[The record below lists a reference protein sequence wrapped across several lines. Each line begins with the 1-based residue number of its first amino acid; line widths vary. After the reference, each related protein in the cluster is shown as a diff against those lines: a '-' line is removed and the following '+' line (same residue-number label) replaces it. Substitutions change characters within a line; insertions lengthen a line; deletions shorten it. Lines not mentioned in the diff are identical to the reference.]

1 MRNQTYQLFN
11 AGDVTLASGEQ
22 LANTQL
28 AYVTH
33 GKLNDNRDNAILV
46 TTFFGGTHE
55 NSQYLIGENM
65 AIDPDRYFVVVAN
78 LLGNGLSSSPSHGL
92 GHLFPKVTMH
102 DNARLQYRFLRETFG
117 IEQLALATGHSM
129 GAVCTFHLA
138 ALFPEFV
145 ARAAPFCGASKI
157 STHNHV
163 FLEGMR
169 GILTADPKYLDG
181 KYTEAPVQGLVTM
194 ARAWAAWPPSPN
206 FYRYEYYKILGYK
219 SVDEYLSQY
228 WETFYGAMDANNI
241 LAQIDNW
248 QSADISANDLYQ
260 HDFDRALASITA
272 KTFVMPSVS
281 DAYFPPEDNAY
292 EVSKMTN
299 AELRPIESLWG
310 HWAGSNRNPADT
322 AFLDAQIRELLAS

>member
-1 MRNQTYQLFN
+1 MSDQSYKTFATGNVSLDSGDTLSN
-11 AGDVTLASGEQ
+11 A
-22 LANTQL
+22 QL
-28 AYVTH
+28 AYITR
-33 GKLNDNRDNAILV
+33 GELNQNRDNAVLI

-55 NSQYLIGENM
+55 NSQYLVGEKM
-65 AIDPDRYFVVVAN
+65 AIDPSRYFVVVAN
-78 LLGNGLSSSPSHGL
+78 LIGNGLSTSPSHGL
-92 GHLFPKVTMH
+92 AHLFPKVTMA
-102 DNARLQYRFLRETFG
+102 DNARLQYRFLREAFG

-157 STHNHV
+157 STHNHL

-169 GILTADPKYLDG
+169 GILTADPKYLAG
-181 KYTEAPVQGLVTM
+181 KYTESPVHGLVTM

-206 FYRYEYYKILGYK
+206 FYRHEFYKTLGCE
-219 SVDEYLSQY
+219 SVEDFLTQY
-228 WETFYGAMDANNI
+228 WETIYGAMDANNI

-260 HDFDRALASITA
+260 HDFEKALASITA
-272 KTFVMPSVS
+272 KTFVMPSTS
-281 DAYFPPEDNAY
+281 DAYFPPEDSTY
-292 EVSKMTN
+292 EVSKMGN
-299 AELRPIESLWG
+299 AELRPIKSLWG

-322 AFLDAQIRELLAS
+322 AFIDAQINELLAS